1 MPQKWQYTTPQSIG
15 PNSTGVEMI
24 LLEKMRKPDWFLRI
38 VFEDNQG
45 RRKEMSR
52 SGDAAKVLI
61 IALNKNNNAV
71 KPEEQRVLEWAATQP
86 DGLKAGAITGTPD

>member
-15 PNSTGVEMI
+15 PDSTGVEMI

-38 VFEDNQG
+38 VFEDDQG
-45 RRKEMSR
+45 RRKEMKR
-52 SGDAAKVLI
+52 EGAAAMTLI
-61 IALNKNNNAV
+61 IALNKNNNAT

-86 DGLKAGAITGTPD
+86 DGLAAGAITGTAD